1 MHPPHHIEIGKD
13 EKMAYYT
20 ETPVKFGFF
29 RRFSLFQALIRA
41 DRAYRERQHLLSLS
55 DEMLDD
61 VGLKRSD
68 LQL

>member
-1 MHPPHHIEIGKD
+1 MT
-13 EKMAYYT
+13 YYT
-20 ETPVKFGFF
+20 QTRGRFGGF
-29 RRFSLFQALIRA
+29 RGFSLFQALIRA

-68 LQL
+68 LQA

>member
-1 MHPPHHIEIGKD
+1 MT
-13 EKMAYYT
+13 YYT
-20 ETPVKFGFF
+20 ETLVKIGFF

-68 LQL
+68 LQA